1 MKNSI
6 KKEQSQTGLNSAER
20 ENFRTSCKKYV
31 EIPMEV
37 MERLVEGKCVEGS
50 LHRDKWTGMITF
62 NAYNRLPRKRQKDDL
77 LKKTPWG
84 WLKASIERVKRY
96 SSVPKYLSLEEKM
109 AIFDEENELIKQA
122 LIENYIIES
131 V

>member
-1 MKNSI
+1 M
-6 KKEQSQTGLNSAER
+6 
-20 ENFRTSCKKYV
+20 KKYIV
-31 EIPMEV
+31 IEEEV
-37 MERLVEGKCVEGS
+37 LVRLVSGKYVEGS
-50 LHRDKWTGMITF
+50 LHRDKWTDMITF
-62 NAYNRLPRKRQKDDL
+62 NAYNRLPRKRQKDEL
-77 LKKTPWG
+77 VKKTPWG

-96 SSVPKYLSLEEKM
+96 SSVPKDLSLEEKL

>member
-1 MKNSI
+1 M
-6 KKEQSQTGLNSAER
+6 
-20 ENFRTSCKKYV
+20 KKYIV
-31 EIPMEV
+31 IEEEV
-37 MERLVEGKCVEGS
+37 LVRLVSGKYVEGS

-84 WLKASIERVKRY
+84 WLKASVERVKRF
-96 SSVPKYLSLEEKM
+96 SSLPNDLSLNEKL
-109 AIFDEENELIKQA
+109 AILDEENELVKQA
-122 LIENYIIES
+122 LIENYIIEN

>member
-1 MKNSI
+1 M
-6 KKEQSQTGLNSAER
+6 
-20 ENFRTSCKKYV
+20 KKYIV
-31 EIPMEV
+31 IEEEV
-37 MERLVEGKCVEGS
+37 LVRLVSGKYVEGS

-96 SSVPKYLSLEEKM
+96 SSVPKELSLEEKM

>member
-1 MKNSI
+1 M
-6 KKEQSQTGLNSAER
+6 
-20 ENFRTSCKKYV
+20 KKYIV
-31 EIPMEV
+31 IEEEV
-37 MERLVEGKCVEGS
+37 LVRLVSGKYVEGS

-62 NAYNRLPRKRQKDDL
+62 NAYNRLPRKRQKDEL
-77 LKKTPWG
+77 VKKTPWG

-96 SSVPKYLSLEEKM
+96 SSVPKDLSLEEKL

>member
-1 MKNSI
+1 M
-6 KKEQSQTGLNSAER
+6 
-20 ENFRTSCKKYV
+20 KKYV

-50 LHRDKWTGMITF
+50 LRRDKWTGMITF
-62 NAYNRLPRKRQKDDL
+62 YAYNRLPRKRQKDDL

-96 SSVPKYLSLEEKM
+96 SSVPKELSLEEKL

>member
-1 MKNSI
+1 M
-6 KKEQSQTGLNSAER
+6 
-20 ENFRTSCKKYV
+20 KKYIV
-31 EIPMEV
+31 IEEEV
-37 MERLVEGKCVEGS
+37 LVRLVSGKYVEGS

-96 SSVPKYLSLEEKM
+96 SSVPKELSLEEKL

-122 LIENYIIES
+122 LIENYILES
-131 V
+131 D

>member
-1 MKNSI
+1 M
-6 KKEQSQTGLNSAER
+6 
-20 ENFRTSCKKYV
+20 KKYIV
-31 EIPMEV
+31 IEEEV
-37 MERLVEGKCVEGS
+37 LVRLVSGKYVEGS

-96 SSVPKYLSLEEKM
+96 SSVPKDLSLEEKM

>member
-1 MKNSI
+1 M
-6 KKEQSQTGLNSAER
+6 
-20 ENFRTSCKKYV
+20 KKYIV
-31 EIPMEV
+31 IEEEV
-37 MERLVEGKCVEGS
+37 LVRLVSGKYVEGS

-62 NAYNRLPRKRQKDDL
+62 NAYNRLPRKRQKDEL

-96 SSVPKYLSLEEKM
+96 SSVPKELSLEEKL

>member
-1 MKNSI
+1 MKKLVLI
-6 KKEQSQTGLNSAER
+6 DE
-20 ENFRTSCKKYV
+20 
-31 EIPMEV
+31 EV
-37 MERLVEGKCVEGS
+37 LVRLVEGKYVEGS

-62 NAYNRLPRKRQKDDL
+62 NAYNRLPRKRQKDEL

-96 SSVPKYLSLEEKM
+96 SSVPKDLSLEEKL

>member
-1 MKNSI
+1 M
-6 KKEQSQTGLNSAER
+6 
-20 ENFRTSCKKYV
+20 KKYIV
-31 EIPMEV
+31 IEEEV
-37 MERLVEGKCVEGS
+37 LVRLVSGKYVEGS

-62 NAYNRLPRKRQKDDL
+62 NTYNRLPRKRQKDDL

-96 SSVPKYLSLEEKM
+96 SSVPKDLSLEEKL

>member
-1 MKNSI
+1 M
-6 KKEQSQTGLNSAER
+6 
-20 ENFRTSCKKYV
+20 KKYIV
-31 EIPMEV
+31 IEEEV
-37 MERLVEGKCVEGS
+37 LVRLVSGKYVEGS

-62 NAYNRLPRKRQKDDL
+62 NAYNRLPRKRQKDEL

-96 SSVPKYLSLEEKM
+96 SSVPKDLSLEEKL

>member
-1 MKNSI
+1 M
-6 KKEQSQTGLNSAER
+6 
-20 ENFRTSCKKYV
+20 KKYIV
-31 EIPMEV
+31 IEEEV
-37 MERLVEGKCVEGS
+37 LVRLVRGKYVEGS

-62 NAYNRLPRKRQKDDL
+62 NAYNRLPRKRQKDEL

-96 SSVPKYLSLEEKM
+96 SSVPKDLSLEEKL

>member
-1 MKNSI
+1 M
-6 KKEQSQTGLNSAER
+6 
-20 ENFRTSCKKYV
+20 KKYIV
-31 EIPMEV
+31 IEEEV
-37 MERLVEGKCVEGS
+37 LVRLVSGKYVEGS

-62 NAYNRLPRKRQKDDL
+62 NAYNRLPRKRQKDEL

-96 SSVPKYLSLEEKM
+96 SSVPKDLSLEEKM

>member
-1 MKNSI
+1 M
-6 KKEQSQTGLNSAER
+6 
-20 ENFRTSCKKYV
+20 KKYIV
-31 EIPMEV
+31 IEEEV
-37 MERLVEGKCVEGS
+37 LVRLVSGKYVEGS

-96 SSVPKYLSLEEKM
+96 SSVPKDLSLEEKL
-109 AIFDEENELIKQA
+109 AIFDEENELIKKA

>member
-1 MKNSI
+1 M
-6 KKEQSQTGLNSAER
+6 
-20 ENFRTSCKKYV
+20 KKYIV
-31 EIPMEV
+31 IEEEV
-37 MERLVEGKCVEGS
+37 LVRLVSGKYVEGS

-62 NAYNRLPRKRQKDDL
+62 NAYNRLPRKRQKDEL
-77 LKKTPWG
+77 VKKTPWG

-96 SSVPKYLSLEEKM
+96 SSVPKELSLEEKL

>member
-1 MKNSI
+1 M
-6 KKEQSQTGLNSAER
+6 
-20 ENFRTSCKKYV
+20 KKYIV
-31 EIPMEV
+31 IEEV
-37 MERLVEGKCVEGS
+37 VLVGLVSGKYVEGS

-96 SSVPKYLSLEEKM
+96 SSVPKDLSLEEKL

>member
-1 MKNSI
+1 M
-6 KKEQSQTGLNSAER
+6 
-20 ENFRTSCKKYV
+20 KKYI
-31 EIPMEV
+31 EIEEEV
-37 MERLVEGKCVEGS
+37 LVRLLSGKYVEGS
-50 LHRDKWTGMITF
+50 LHRDKWTSVITF
-62 NAYNRLPRKRQKDDL
+62 NAYNRQPRKRHKDTL

-96 SSVPKYLSLEEKM
+96 SSVPKELSLEEKL
-109 AIFDEENELIKQA
+109 AILDEENELVKQA